1 MDAIVDAFYKAY
13 NKGDAA
19 TAASLYHPEGEHSE
33 AAMPHLRKG
42 TAALAQGMENFFS
55 MFDELRWDEV
65 SRIRAGRSVL
75 VSYVMT
81 GRLVRDAGRIRA
93 RGQAISL
100 SGAHLF
106 EFEDGQ
112 LQKTRDFW
120 DPSEFARQ
128 AA

>member
-1 MDAIVDAFYKAY
+1 MDATIDAFYQAY
-13 NKGDAA
+13 NTGDAA

-33 AAMPHLRKG
+33 AAMPHVRKG
-42 TAALAQGMENFFS
+42 TAALAGGMEYFFS
-55 MFDELRWDEV
+55 MFDELRWEEIQ
-65 SRIRAGRSVL
+65 RIRAGKSVL

-81 GRLVRDAGRIRA
+81 GKLVRDAGRIKA

-100 SGAHLF
+100 TGAHLF
-106 EFEDGQ
+106 EFEDDK